1 MSSQRR
7 SIAGLYVL
15 TDAAAGGSL
24 LPRVEAVLR
33 GGARLIQY
41 RDKSDDAPLRRR
53 QARAIAASCRD
64 YGAMFIVNDDVALAA
79 AVSAD
84 GVHLGRDD
92 QDPLAARRELGRDAV
107 IGVSCYDSLP
117 RAEAAV
123 AAGADYIAFG
133 SFYPSSTKPQAVRA
147 PLRLLQDAKRRF
159 SVPVVAIGGIT
170 AENAPAL
177 IEAGADSVAVVS
189 SVFLAA
195 DPEAEARRIA
205 ALFESSPV
213 RMPPSV

>member
-15 TDAAAGGSL
+15 TDAAAGYSL

-41 RDKSDDAPLRRR
+41 RDKSDDDLLRRR
-53 QARAIAASCRD
+53 QAQAIAALCRD
-64 YGAMFIVNDDVALAA
+64 YGAIFIVNDDVVLAA
-79 AVSAD
+79 EAAAD

-92 QDPLAARRELGRDAV
+92 QDPLLARRELGRDAI
-107 IGVSCYDSLP
+107 IGVSCYDSLT
-117 RAEAAV
+117 RAEAA
-123 AAGADYIAFG
+123 AMAGADYIAFG

-147 PLRLLQDAKRRF
+147 PLQLLPDAKRRF
-159 SVPVVAIGGIT
+159 AVPVVAIGGIT
-170 AENAPAL
+170 ADNAAAL
-177 IEAGADSVAVVS
+177 IDAGADSLAVVS